1 MQEQTMKTQGIKK
14 NLTLDKIRG
23 IRVDTGPVT
32 YVPVR
37 KEDKFPEPAKI
48 RKTKSTV
55 TKDGLKY

>member
-1 MQEQTMKTQGIKK
+1 MKTQGIKK

-23 IRVDTGPVT
+23 IRIDTGPVT

-37 KEDKFPEPAKI
+37 KEYKFPEPAKI